1 MMLAQLRTFGA
12 KFARH
17 SGVAACI
24 VLTGAIGLRIADA
37 PLLQAARL
45 AVFDAYQQTKPR
57 EYKAAPVRV
66 IDIDE
71 ETLARHGQWPW
82 PRRKMAH
89 LINRLS
95 AHGAA
100 AIGLD
105 IVFAEPDRTSP
116 IQLLP
121 SLKADG
127 LIAETASAETPWP
140 DYDAELAAAFS
151 KARVVSSFGLHG
163 KANAAN
169 PALRAGIA
177 IIGDDPVNS
186 LHQYAGAVTNLP
198 GLEAAAIG
206 NGSFSVVS
214 ETDKVIRR
222 VPLLAVLHGKIY
234 PSLIVEMLRVAQGAD
249 TIGIRSKSAA
259 QGMGGPASV
268 NTLRVGRVK
277 VPVERDGQTWVHYSE
292 SVPARTI
299 PAWKIMAG
307 DGVNAELL
315 PRLRGNL
322 VLVGF
327 SAVGLVDL
335 RSTPLNPFEPGVNI
349 HAQVLEQIIQGEGL
363 SRPAWTSPIELG
375 AAAILAL
382 IAVWVIAKRG
392 PRWGGAAVLIAIAGL
407 LGGSWYAYAEEQ
419 WLVDATF
426 PVLAVLLSAG
436 IAGAIAF
443 ARTEREKGQ
452 IRSAF
457 GQYLSP
463 QLVNQLADDPGSLK
477 LGGEYRE
484 MTFLFTDLQGFTS
497 MTEGMAPDVLV
508 RTLNGYLD
516 GMCSIVMDHGGAVDK
531 IVGDAVH
538 AMFNAP
544 VEMPDHQAQAVKCA
558 LAMDEF
564 AEAFVAK
571 MAEEGVALGVTRIGV
586 NTGRVIV
593 GNFGGNQRFDYTAH
607 GDAINT
613 AARLEAA
620 NKQLGTRICVAGT
633 TVVGCEDIRF
643 RPIGSLML
651 RGKTIGVPTFEPI
664 PEQAFNDDELKAY
677 REAYENLPS
686 DAAAATITALAS
698 KHQDDP
704 LLKLHAKRIEDGKSG
719 AEIMIA

>member
-1 MMLAQLRTFGA
+1 MLTKWNAFGA
-12 KFARH
+12 RLVRH
-17 SGVAACI
+17 SGLAACI
-24 VLTGAIGLRIADA
+24 VLSVAIGLRVADTS
-37 PLLQAARL
+37 LLQAARL
-45 AVFDAYQQTKPR
+45 AVFDAYQQAEPR
-57 EYKAAPVRV
+57 EYQAAPVRV

-71 ETLARHGQWPW
+71 ATLARHGQWPW
-82 PRRKMAH
+82 PRRKVAH
-89 LINRLS
+89 LINRLHE
-95 AHGAA
+95 HGAA

-116 IQLLP
+116 TQLLE

-127 LIAETASAETPWP
+127 LVEAPAGETKPWP
-140 DYDAELAAAFS
+140 DYDAELATAFTE
-151 KARVVSSFGLHG
+151 ARVVSSFGLHG
-163 KANAAN
+163 TNNNAS

-177 IIGDDPVNS
+177 IIGDNPVNS
-186 LHQYAGAVTNLP
+186 LHRYAGAVTNLP
-198 GLEAAAIG
+198 ALENVAIG

-222 VPLLAVLHGKIY
+222 VPLLAALNGQIY

-268 NTLRVGRVK
+268 NTLRVVRVQ
-277 VPVERDGQTWVHYSE
+277 VPVERDGQTWVHYTE
-292 SVPARTI
+292 HQPARSI
-299 PAWKIMAG
+299 PAWEIMEG
-307 DGVNAELL
+307 EGVNPDLL

-327 SAVGLVDL
+327 SAVGLVGL

-349 HAQVLEQIIQGEGL
+349 HSQVLEQIILGDGL
-363 SRPAWTSPIELG
+363 TRPVWTTPAELG
-375 AAAILAL
+375 GAAFLAL
-382 IAVWVIAKRG
+382 IAVWLIAKRG
-392 PRWGGAAVLIAIAGL
+392 ARWGGAAVAVAITGW
-407 LGGSWYAYAEEQ
+407 LGGCWYAYSHEQ
-419 WLVDATF
+419 LLVDATF
-426 PVLAVLLSAG
+426 PILAILLSAG
-436 IAGAIAF
+436 LAAAMAF

-452 IRSAF
+452 IRAAF

-463 QLVNQLADDPGSLK
+463 QLVNQLADDPSSLK

-508 RTLNGYLD
+508 STLNGYLD

-538 AMFNAP
+538 AIFNAP
-544 VEMPDHQAQAVKCA
+544 VEMPDHQAQVVKCA
-558 LAMDEF
+558 LAMDVF
-564 AEAFVAK
+564 AQAFVAR
-571 MAEEGVALGVTRIGV
+571 MHAEGVPLGITRIGV
-586 NTGRVIV
+586 NTGPVIV

-620 NKQLGTRICVAGT
+620 NKQLGTRICISGT
-633 TVVGCEDIRF
+633 TVAGCQGIQF

-664 PEQAFNDDELKAY
+664 QETTLSDEDIQAY
-677 REAYENLPS
+677 REAYETLDTP
-686 DAAAATITALAS
+686 AGAETITRLAANNAN
-698 KHQDDP
+698 DP
-704 LLKLHAKRIEDGKSG
+704 LVSLHATRLEQGEAG
-719 AEIMIA
+719 TEIKIA

>member
-1 MMLAQLRTFGA
+1 MLTNWNAYGAQLV
-12 KFARH
+12 RH
-17 SGVAACI
+17 SGLAACI
-24 VLTGAIGLRIADA
+24 VLAVVIGLRVLDV

-45 AVFDAYQQTKPR
+45 AVFDAYQQAEPR
-57 EYKAAPVRV
+57 EYKPAPVRV

-71 ETLARHGQWPW
+71 ATLARHGQWPW
-82 PRRKMAH
+82 PRRKVAH
-89 LINRLS
+89 LINRLHE
-95 AHGAA
+95 HGAA

-116 IQLLP
+116 TLLLE

-127 LIAETASAETPWP
+127 LVETTASEAKPWP
-140 DYDAELAAAFS
+140 DYDAELATAFTE
-151 KARVVSSFGLHG
+151 ARVVSSFGLHG
-163 KANAAN
+163 TNNNAS

-177 IIGDDPVNS
+177 VIGENPVNS
-186 LHQYAGAVTNLP
+186 LHRYAGAVTNLP
-198 GLEAAAIG
+198 ALENTAIG

-222 VPLLAVLHGKIY
+222 VPLLAALNGQIY

-268 NTLRVGRVK
+268 NTLRVGRVE
-277 VPVERDGQTWVHYSE
+277 VPVERDGQTWVHYTDHQ
-292 SVPARTI
+292 PARTI
-299 PAWKIMAG
+299 PAWEIMDG
-307 DGVNAELL
+307 EGVNPDLL

-349 HAQVLEQIIQGEGL
+349 HAQVLEQIILGDGL
-363 SRPAWTSPIELG
+363 TRPVWTTPAELG
-375 AAAILAL
+375 GAAFLAL
-382 IAVWVIAKRG
+382 IAVWLIAKRG
-392 PRWGGAAVLIAIAGL
+392 ARWGGIAVAVAIAGW
-407 LGGSWYAYAEEQ
+407 LGGCWYAYSHEQ
-419 WLVDATF
+419 LLVDATF
-426 PVLAVLLSAG
+426 PVLAILLSAG
-436 IAGAIAF
+436 LAAAMAF

-452 IRSAF
+452 IRDAF

-463 QLVNQLADDPGSLK
+463 QLVNQLADDPSSLK

-497 MTEGMAPDVLV
+497 MTEGMEPDVLV
-508 RTLNGYLD
+508 STLNGYLD
-516 GMCSIVMDHGGAVDK
+516 GMCSIVIDHGGAVDK

-564 AEAFVAK
+564 AQAFVAR
-571 MAEEGVALGVTRIGV
+571 MQAEGVPLGITRIGV
-586 NTGRVIV
+586 NTGPVIV
-593 GNFGGNQRFDYTAH
+593 GNFGGTKRFDYTAH

-620 NKQLGTRICVAGT
+620 NKQLGTRICISGT
-633 TVVGCEDIRF
+633 TVLGYQDIQF

-651 RGKTIGVPTFEPI
+651 RGKTIGVPTVEPI
-664 PEQAFNDDELKAY
+664 QETALSDEDLQAYRKAY
-677 REAYENLPS
+677 ETLDTEAG
-686 DAAAATITALAS
+686 AATITRLAAS
-698 KHQDDP
+698 NTDDP
-704 LLKLHAKRIEDGKSG
+704 LVSLNATRLEQGEAGT
-719 AEIMIA
+719 EIKIA